1 MEVSVLDKTFQ
12 RICIIDTF
20 ESLLWTERFNGAG
33 NFEVYTPVD
42 LALLVQAKQ
51 NYYAWLKDSE
61 QVMIIEEIQIASEVE
76 TGAHMTISGRSL
88 ESMLDRRII
97 WSQTI
102 LNGNLQ
108 NGVKKLIDENV
119 INPSIADR
127 KIPNFIF
134 EASTDPAITSLSIR
148 AQYTGDNL
156 YDTLVTICD
165 AYHIG
170 FKVTLNEKNQFVFKL
185 YAGEDRSYGQS
196 KNPYVIFSPQFENI
210 IYSNYIESEKTLK
223 NVTLVAG
230 EDSGTS
236 RRTRTVGS
244 GKGLERR
251 ELYTDARDIQ
261 SETSE
266 GKISDAEYNEQL
278 DQRGRENL
286 ADHTVTKL
294 IEGQVEAIKT
304 FVYGIDFFKGDIV
317 QLVNEFNMEAKVRV
331 SEFVRAQDTTGYNTY
346 PTFSVVE

>member
-42 LALLVQAKQ
+42 LSLLLQAKQ
-51 NYYAWLKDSE
+51 NYYAWLRDSE

-236 RRTRTVGS
+236 RRTRIVGS

-266 GKISDAEYNEQL
+266 GKIPDAEYNEQL